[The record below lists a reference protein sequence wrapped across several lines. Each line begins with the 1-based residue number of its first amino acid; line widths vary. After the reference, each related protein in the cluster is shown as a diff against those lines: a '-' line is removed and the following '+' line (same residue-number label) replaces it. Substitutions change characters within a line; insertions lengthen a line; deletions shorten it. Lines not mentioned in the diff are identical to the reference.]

1 MREAE
6 ARKIAA
12 AVHRSLR
19 HERPMLDA
27 LVVEEFVIPVS
38 TLLGY
43 VVEPDRMVGFGKTNA
58 PVGKSRLDCDK
69 HVFLPTELRVLVDL
83 LGANEMLEE
92 ICFTGARVRD
102 ELVWMSH
109 TIREG
114 RMPLV
119 KLLLADNGISAI
131 QGQTLVHSLQK
142 GARQL
147 QVIATDC
154 HRWPPMATD
163 GHRWPPILI
172 ATDGH

>member
-1 MREAE
+1 M
-6 ARKIAA
+6 
-12 AVHRSLR
+12 
-19 HERPMLDA
+19 
-27 LVVEEFVIPVS
+27 EEFVIPVP

-83 LGANEMLEE
+83 LGANEVLEE

-102 ELVWMSH
+102 ELMWMSQ

-131 QGQTLVHSLQK
+131 QGQTLVHALQK

-147 QVIATDC
+147 QVIAKDC

-163 GHRWPPILI
+163 GH
-172 ATDGH
+172 

>member
-19 HERPMLDA
+19 HERPMLEA
-27 LVVEEFVIPVS
+27 LVVEEFVIPVP

-69 HVFLPTELRVLVDL
+69 HVLLPTELRVLVDL
-83 LGANEMLEE
+83 LAANEVLEE

-102 ELVWMSH
+102 ELVWMSQ

-131 QGQTLVHSLQK
+131 QGQTLVHALQK

-147 QVIATDC
+147 QVIVTDC

-163 GHRWPPILI
+163 GQRWPLM
-172 ATDGH
+172 ATDG